1 MDATWFRALLGKRVT
16 ITLVCG
22 AYSGCLRHVD
32 TATKA
37 VVLDQVE
44 DLENKRKLPGVKIF
58 FGYEIKN
65 LEILEA
71 LPTPSVIKLTNDNSD
86 EKGKL
91 EDAVAGK
98 AFGDE
103 HSQGTCNDM
112 ECKDLEYIVIDQF
125 HQKFGPAI
133 FHIKQQNVI
142 GVAVKGINVCRF
154 GKLCWMQ
161 ISTSDRIYLFD
172 IFLLGAGAFKNG
184 LKMVLEDLDILKVT
198 HDCRLLSDCL
208 YHQYRVD
215 LTNIF
220 DTQVA
225 DILQFSTETGGLL
238 PSCVCTLEECLIHYL
253 DLSPTKVQLL
263 QHSAAVLKVN
273 PKVWSCR
280 PLPPHLMQ
288 SAGLEVKFLLSLR
301 VALMDKL
308 MMDFTTQVD
317 NYLNMYRNMPS
328 ISLGCAEA
336 SSLEL
341 PYELKELTII
351 QRLRKEEALKNYKTD
366 ENGLLV
372 RPYPRFA
379 HKSMNERKI
388 INIDDIPELESTK
401 TLREDVTEIQNE
413 EIPLLEPGPSYGE
426 DICPPLE

>member
-37 VVLDQVE
+37 VVLDQGDIE

-263 QHSAAVLKVN
+263 QHSAAVLK
-273 PKVWSCR
+273 
-280 PLPPHLMQ
+280 
-288 SAGLEVKFLLSLR
+288 
-301 VALMDKL
+301 
-308 MMDFTTQVD
+308 
-317 NYLNMYRNMPS
+317 
-328 ISLGCAEA
+328 A